1 MLTITQHASR
11 EDCLRISGRMDLMKQ
26 IGFLLLCLCMLFP
39 TGAQAASMMEVSY
52 WEARA
57 GSLGDVEVAGRE
69 EIGQMNAAIREK
81 DTLSVDFSAYPE
93 ELSGDVVSSY
103 IKEATPSADGL
114 SELGKG
120 GAVSRLTSED
130 VDELLALRNLEDVP
144 AVVPVRYAVTVTR
157 ANLRFLPTDTAW
169 VDASGVRKED
179 CLQGTAVDPA
189 EPLAVLMDSDDK
201 KFCFVQMRNYRGWVS
216 KDDIAFTDRGT
227 WMNYAAPSRFLVVTA
242 NLAMVDVG
250 GRKEIFQMG
259 SRIPLIDH
267 AWQTWKISV
276 PTADASRRLVEKRVS
291 VPHDVKIFHEGWLSY
306 TTNNIIRQSFR
317 FLGDA
322 YGWGGLDNSVDSSAL
337 AADVYR
343 TVGIELPR
351 DSARQELAMSHRVE
365 LPPIL
370 TEDER
375 NSVIASAMPGSLL
388 FQPGQV
394 SVLLGTTHEGKP
406 MVLQALYQCGASGL
420 NGTEM
425 QYPCRVL
432 LSSLA
437 LLGDD
442 GRTFCKR
449 ITSVGTM
456 IP

>member
-1 MLTITQHASR
+1 
-11 EDCLRISGRMDLMKQ
+11 MKQ

-57 GSLGDVEVAGRE
+57 GSLGDVEVAGRD
-69 EIGQMNAAIREK
+69 EIRLMNEAIREK

-114 SELGKG
+114 SELGKD

-130 VDELLALRNLEDVP
+130 VDALLALRNLEDVP

-157 ANLRFLPTDTAW
+157 ANLKFLPTDTAW

-179 CLQGTAVDPA
+179 RLQGTAVDPA

-201 KFCFVQMRNYRGWVS
+201 KFCFVQMRNYRGWIARS
-216 KDDIAFTDRGT
+216 ALAFTERGA
-227 WMNYAAPSRFLVVTA
+227 WMDYVDPAKFLVVTA
-242 NLAMVDVG
+242 NLAMIDVGG

-259 SRIPLIDH
+259 SRIPLLDH
-267 AWQTWKISV
+267 AWQSWKV
-276 PTADASRRLVEKRVS
+276 AMPFADSTGRLVTRRVS
-291 VPHDVKIFHEGWLSY
+291 VPHDVKMFHEGYVSY

-337 AADVYR
+337 VADVYR

-394 SVLLGTTHEGKP
+394 SVLPGTTHEGKP
-406 MVLQALYQCGASGL
+406 RVLQALYQCGASGL

>member
-1 MLTITQHASR
+1 M
-11 EDCLRISGRMDLMKQ
+11 
-26 IGFLLLCLCMLFP
+26 
-39 TGAQAASMMEVSY
+39 
-52 WEARA
+52 
-57 GSLGDVEVAGRE
+57 
-69 EIGQMNAAIREK
+69 
-81 DTLSVDFSAYPE
+81 
-93 ELSGDVVSSY
+93 
-103 IKEATPSADGL
+103 
-114 SELGKG
+114 
-120 GAVSRLTSED
+120 
-130 VDELLALRNLEDVP
+130 
-144 AVVPVRYAVTVTR
+144 
-157 ANLRFLPTDTAW
+157 
-169 VDASGVRKED
+169 
-179 CLQGTAVDPA
+179 
-189 EPLAVLMDSDDK
+189 
-201 KFCFVQMRNYRGWVS
+201 
-216 KDDIAFTDRGT
+216 
-227 WMNYAAPSRFLVVTA
+227 
-242 NLAMVDVG
+242 
-250 GRKEIFQMG
+250 
-259 SRIPLIDH
+259 
-267 AWQTWKISV
+267 
-276 PTADASRRLVEKRVS
+276 
-291 VPHDVKIFHEGWLSY
+291 KIFHEGWLSY

-337 AADVYR
+337 VADVYR

-437 LLGDD
+437 LLGED